1 MARPEQYSCSI
12 TKAFD
17 CAGVKKLVK
26 EGRIGEDP
34 EVAQFPTNSDLPM
47 IRPLLA

>member
-1 MARPEQYSCSI
+1 MVRKRLLVLEQYSCLI

-26 EGRIGEDP
+26 EGRIGEVP
-34 EVAQFPTNSDLPM
+34 EVAQFPTNQ
-47 IRPLLA
+47 ICR